1 MKNNLSRL
9 LSTTLSALAFTC
21 ASAVSQAQE
30 QPAAEPAAAPA
41 ATVAYESVTAKDNQT
56 YGLAANLPEPILI
69 TNVVQLGTIIVNTN
83 GTFKIGEQG
92 TPRTLKP
99 GQVLG
104 KDGRLTDAD
113 GSIVPVE
120 DHVTKKGG
128 VVTLVKDGVAGPL
141 TAPLTLGDGST
152 VTPDGQIQK
161 EGKRRFLVEGM
172 ILQLSGAK
180 IEAVDSATMVA
191 GQVRV
196 QLNGENINV
205 APNRSITMNDGTR
218 VFGDGRVVKFRGGEI
233 RLQEGQIL
241 RIEGVA
247 TK

>member
-1 MKNNLSRL
+1 MKKKISGL
-9 LSTTLSALAFTC
+9 LSVTLGALAFM
-21 ASAVSQAQE
+21 SAAPVSHAQD
-30 QPAAEPAAAPA
+30 QPAATPAPA
-41 ATVAYESVTAKDNQT
+41 AVVSYESVTAKDDQT
-56 YGLAANLPEPILI
+56 YGIVANQPQPVPL

-92 TPRTLKP
+92 IDRTLKP

-104 KDGRLTDAD
+104 KDGRLTDVD

-128 VVTLVKDGVAGPL
+128 VVTLVKDGVASPL
-141 TAPLTLGDGST
+141 TAPFTLGDGSV

-161 EGKRRFLVEGM
+161 DGKRRFLVEGM

-180 IEAVDSATMVA
+180 IEAVDSATMVN
-191 GQVRV
+191 GQVMV
-196 QLNGENINV
+196 QLNGQNITV
-205 APNRSITMNDGTR
+205 APNRSVTMNDGTR
-218 VFGDGRVVKFRGGEI
+218 VFGDGRVVKFRGEEI